1 MSTATTHA
9 AASDHSADLLTRIT
23 NSIDEIS
30 SLPHIMT
37 QVLDVVNNPQTSV
50 ADLKEVVESDPALM
64 ARVLRTVNSSAYGL
78 RVRAEGVHRAISL
91 LGFNE
96 VRDLA
101 VTASVDDLFGKEV
114 EAGTYRRK
122 GLWRHLVCVALGA
135 RMIASRA
142 GLEKFEEA
150 YLAGLLHDLGIIL
163 IDQYLHEAFLK
174 VVGDLS
180 PDTTL
185 CAIERRHLGF
195 EHTQLGSR
203 VAENWR
209 FPEHAVATIRFHHNS
224 EKGTG
229 DYQPIVQAVEVA
241 NYLCSSKNISSMGA
255 KNVAAPPRSAFDT
268 LSIGRHELKV
278 LWADL
283 DQELTKAEDLINI

>member
-9 AASDHSADLLTRIT
+9 AVSDHSDDLLTRIT
-23 NSIDEIS
+23 DRIDEIS
-30 SLPHIMT
+30 SLPQVMT
-37 QVLDVVNNPQTSV
+37 QVLAVVNNPHTSL
-50 ADLKEVVESDPALM
+50 ADLKAVVESDPSLM
-64 ARVLRTVNSSAYGL
+64 ARVIRTVNSSVYGL
-78 RVRAEGVHRAISL
+78 RVRVESAHRAISL

-96 VRDLA
+96 IRDLA
-101 VTASVDDLFGKEV
+101 VTASVADLFGKEV
-114 EAGTYRRK
+114 EVGRYCRK

-150 YLAGLLHDLGIIL
+150 HLAGLLHDLGIIL
-163 IDQYLHEAFLK
+163 IDQYPHQAFLE
-174 VVGDLS
+174 VVRDLS
-180 PDTTL
+180 EETTL
-185 CAIERRHLGF
+185 CESERQHLGF

-209 FPEHAVATIRFHHNS
+209 FPEHAIVTIRFHHNP
-224 EKGTG
+224 ELCKG
-229 DYQPIVQAVEVA
+229 DHLQIVQAVEIT
-241 NYLCSSKNISSMGA
+241 NYLCSSKNISSMGV
-255 KNVAAPPRSAFDT
+255 KNVPAPPRSAFDA

-283 DQELTKAEDLINI
+283 DQELTKAEGLINI